1 MELQKLLLVNFKNYK
16 EAEFNFS
23 PKLNFLTGLNGSGKT
38 NILDAIYYLSFCKSY
53 NNVID
58 SQNVHFEEAFFMIQ
72 GFFNLN
78 GNKENITVSMKKKEK
93 KQFLRNKKE
102 YEKLSDHIG
111 LLPAVI
117 ISPMDIDLINEGSET
132 RRKFMDA
139 IISQFSKSYLNN
151 LIVYNKILVQ
161 RNALLKQYGGRNN
174 QVNKLEF
181 EVWDFQLIDL
191 AKDIYEE
198 RKQFIEAFLPYFNF
212 YYAEISGNNE
222 SINLV
227 YESHVAVETFS
238 LDFQESLSKD
248 LILQYTSKGIHKD
261 DLEFSLNN
269 FPIKKFG
276 SQGQQKTYLTALKL
290 AQFKF
295 MADKKGFLPIFLLD
309 DIFDKLDEERVS
321 RIIEMAASEKI
332 GQVFITDTHRDRME
346 ELAKKLNCD
355 FKIFEIE
362 KGQIIN
368 GKG

>member
-72 GFFNLN
+72 GIFDLN
-78 GNKENITVSMKKKEK
+78 TSKENITVSMKKKEK
-93 KQFLRNKKE
+93 KQVLRNKKE

-111 LLPAVI
+111 LLPVVI
-117 ISPMDIDLINEGSET
+117 ISPMDSDLINEGSET

-151 LIVYNKILVQ
+151 LIVYNKILAQ

-198 RKQFIEAFLPYFNF
+198 RKQFIEDFLPYFNF
-212 YYAEISGNNE
+212 YYKEISGNNE
-222 SINLV
+222 TVDLV
-227 YESHVAVETFS
+227 YESHAAKESFS
-238 LDFQESLSKD
+238 LDFQENLSKD

-261 DLEFSLNN
+261 DLEFNLNTY
-269 FPIKKFG
+269 PIKKFG
-276 SQGQQKTYLTALKL
+276 SQGQQKTYLSALKF

-295 MADKKGFLPIFLLD
+295 IADKKGFLPIFLLD

-368 GKG
+368 GKN